1 MAPTGREG
9 EDRLE
14 EVDRGIL
21 PGVEEKHCFQFSMSQ
36 KLKVRNY
43 PGWVATTML
52 PIRSDLRAI
61 IAKYGLAAVHQEFQ
75 AELKETYEFLRQMYE
90 PAKNNLV
97 IPIAETIPDRIA
109 SPLHKPLQV
118 VVPPEIPS
126 LELTI
131 PEETVQEEE
140 TPADPTLKEIILQA
154 KAEQPLGEKFSK
166 ARHKEEVAKKYKDL
180 TDKGIKPESLLT
192 KENLS
197 AWLGQGM
204 SYMRIAREITGVNE
218 NEIAAVAKTFGLA
231 SDVKK
236 YIVMKK
242 GGK

>member
-1 MAPTGREG
+1 VE
-9 EDRLE
+9 ERLE
-14 EVDRGIL
+14 EVDLGIL
-21 PGVEEKHCFQFSMSQ
+21 SWVEEKHRLQFSVSQ
-36 KLKVRNY
+36 NLKVRNY
-43 PGWVATTML
+43 PGWVATPML
-52 PIRSDLRAI
+52 PIRTELRFL
-61 IAKYGLAAVHQEFQ
+61 IAKYGLATVHQELQ

-97 IPIAETIPDRIA
+97 IPIAQTIPDRIA
-109 SPLHKPLQV
+109 SPLHKPLQA

-126 LELTI
+126 LDLMIQEDSAQ
-131 PEETVQEEE
+131 EEEE

-154 KAEQPLGEKFSK
+154 KAEQPPGEKFSK
-166 ARHKEEVAKKYKDL
+166 AKHKEEVAKKYKDL
-180 TDKGIKPESLLT
+180 TEKGIKPESLLT
-192 KENLS
+192 KDNLS